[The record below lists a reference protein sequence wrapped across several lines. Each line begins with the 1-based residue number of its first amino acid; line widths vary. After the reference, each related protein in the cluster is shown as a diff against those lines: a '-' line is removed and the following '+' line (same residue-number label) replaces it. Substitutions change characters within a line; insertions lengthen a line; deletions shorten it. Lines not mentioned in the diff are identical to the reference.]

1 MAVKRRRAVSRGM
14 ALLVV
19 GFACSFVCS
28 LPAYGAQSRA
38 ASGLRLP
45 GGGSLPWTILIL
57 LTVLTVIPALL
68 LSMTPFVRILVVFH
82 FLRQALG
89 TDTAPSNQ
97 VLIGLALFLTYFIMQ
112 PVGARIVDAAV
123 VPMERGHISS
133 FQALEKAAG
142 PMRTFM
148 LKFAREKDLA
158 VFVKMAG
165 LSQPRSPQ
173 DLPLR
178 VVVPAYM
185 ISELQAG
192 FQIGLVLFLPF
203 MVIDLVVASVTT
215 SVGMFQL
222 PPTVISTPLK
232 ILLFVMVNGW
242 SLVVGSLVKSFH

>member
-1 MAVKRRRAVSRGM
+1 MAVKRRRAISRGM
-14 ALLVV
+14 MLLVGSFV
-19 GFACSFVCS
+19 CGFVCS

-89 TDTAPSNQ
+89 TESAPSNQ

-123 VPMERGHISS
+123 VPMERGHISA
-133 FQALEKAAG
+133 FQALDKAAG

-165 LSQPRSPQ
+165 LPQPRSPQ

>member
-1 MAVKRRRAVSRGM
+1 MAISARRVAKRAGALAGV
-14 ALLVV
+14 LLVA
-19 GFACSFVCS
+19 G
-28 LPAYGAQSRA
+28 LPAFA
-38 ASGLRLP
+38 APVKAAAGLRLP
-45 GGGSLPWTILIL
+45 GGGSLPWTILVL

-82 FLRQALG
+82 FLRQAIG

-112 PVGARIVDAAV
+112 PVGARIFTSAV
-123 VPMERGHISS
+123 VPMEKGRITIW
-133 FQALEKAAG
+133 QALDDGAK

-148 LKFAREKDLA
+148 LKYAREKDLA
-158 VFVKMAG
+158 VFMNMSK
-165 LSQPRSPQ
+165 LPQPRTPQ
-173 DLPLR
+173 DLPMR
-178 VVVPAYM
+178 VVIPAYM

-242 SLVVGSLVKSFH
+242 SLVVGSLVKSFY

>member
-1 MAVKRRRAVSRGM
+1 MAVRRKRAAVRCL
-14 ALLVV
+14 AAALVV
-19 GFACSFVCS
+19 MAWGFLGA
-28 LPAYGAQSRA
+28 LPAEGAPARA

-57 LTVLTVIPALL
+57 LTILTVIPALL

-123 VPMERGHISS
+123 VPMENGHISAL
-133 FQALEKAAG
+133 QALDKAAA
-142 PMRTFM
+142 PMRDFM
-148 LKFAREKDLA
+148 LKFARQKDLA

-165 LSQPRSPQ
+165 LPQPRSPR
-173 DLPLR
+173 DLPMR